1 LIALGEKDEI
11 LREKINKILDEYAPR
26 RFMTE
31 EIKRNIDTIKN
42 SFKIVKVIPISVK
55 TTIIVFQE
63 KLQISLL
70 KL

>member
-42 SFKIVKVIPISVK
+42 SFKIVNVIPISVK
-55 TTIIVFQE
+55 TTKIVFQE